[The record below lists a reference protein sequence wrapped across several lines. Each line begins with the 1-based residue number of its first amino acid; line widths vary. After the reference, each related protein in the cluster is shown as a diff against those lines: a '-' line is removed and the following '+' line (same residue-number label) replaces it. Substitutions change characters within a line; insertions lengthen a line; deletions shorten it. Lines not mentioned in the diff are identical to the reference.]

1 MPLKI
6 EQVPIEKL
14 TFDPSNARKHSD
26 ANLAAIA
33 ESLKQFG
40 QRKPI
45 VVNAENVIVAGN
57 GTVEAA
63 RLLGLTDVDVVRVPK
78 HWNADQ
84 VKAFALADNRTAEL
98 AEWNPEVLSAQLLE
112 LDEAGFDIEALGF
125 ELQEPADSE
134 LLVEDEVPEAFTPRV
149 AKGDLWQLGEHRL
162 FCGDS
167 LDAKSYETLLAGESA
182 QMLFTDPPYGVDY
195 EGVNNDHL
203 KAEAFRAFLTDALTL
218 SFQHLKAG
226 SNAYV
231 WHADVHAYEA
241 IGSFRDAGFVQAK
254 PPTIQWVKDSLV
266 LSQGDYHSR
275 NEPCLFGWKDGP
287 KRVRVSDRTQDTV
300 WEAPKPKRAEGHP
313 TMKPVEICAR
323 AMRNSSKPGFIILDV
338 FAGSGSTLIAC
349 EKLKRKARLIEMDE
363 TYCDLIIERWETLT
377 GEKAVLDNAS
387 R

>member
-1 MPLKI
+1 M
-6 EQVPIEKL
+6 
-14 TFDPSNARKHSD
+14 
-26 ANLAAIA
+26 
-33 ESLKQFG
+33 
-40 QRKPI
+40 
-45 VVNAENVIVAGN
+45 
-57 GTVEAA
+57 
-63 RLLGLTDVDVVRVPK
+63 
-78 HWNADQ
+78 
-84 VKAFALADNRTAEL
+84 
-98 AEWNPEVLSAQLLE
+98 
-112 LDEAGFDIEALGF
+112 
-125 ELQEPADSE
+125 
-134 LLVEDEVPEAFTPRV
+134 
-149 AKGDLWQLGEHRL
+149 
-162 FCGDS
+162 
-167 LDAKSYETLLAGESA
+167 
-182 QMLFTDPPYGVDY
+182 
-195 EGVNNDHL
+195 
-203 KAEAFRAFLTDALTL
+203 
-218 SFQHLKAG
+218 
-226 SNAYV
+226 
-231 WHADVHAYEA
+231 
-241 IGSFRDAGFVQAK
+241 QAK